1 MAVDEQVVE
10 IEEAALHLRFLVSDQ
25 NIVEITDEIRKMRC
39 VALDDFLEGAVGVD
53 RLAQRRKD
61 GHGLWEPARATRFLG
76 HHIVALT
83 QEGARIFMIDH
94 VAWLRKTQGGR
105 ELWHPRARTAA

>member
-61 GHGLWEPARATRFLG
+61 GHGLWEPARPTRRSEEHTSELQSRG
-76 HHIVALT
+76 HLVCRLLL
-83 QEGARIFMIDH
+83 E
-94 VAWLRKTQGGR
+94 KKNK
-105 ELWHPRARTAA
+105 